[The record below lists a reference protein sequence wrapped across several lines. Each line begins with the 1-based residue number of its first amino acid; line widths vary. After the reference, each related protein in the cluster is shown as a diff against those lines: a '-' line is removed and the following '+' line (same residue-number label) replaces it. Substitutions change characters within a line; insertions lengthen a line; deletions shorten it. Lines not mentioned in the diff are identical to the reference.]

1 MVKYVYR
8 ISEIM
13 ALNEGSSF
21 VVSSIVSLL
30 LFSGMQ
36 MFKTVLASTQMMT
49 ILAGFTGSILYVFLL
64 TAVANLEK
72 SIFGF
77 NFQTKLGEVR
87 WTITTKI
94 HLDMMLHVTNNC
106 PCAGCVLP
114 PGGDV
119 RGGHGAPRVRHHL
132 PAVLRGHDL
141 VPPQDLPGHLRRRPG
156 RPHPHT
162 AQEEEVNV
170 VLG

>member
-1 MVKYVYR
+1 
-8 ISEIM
+8 M
-13 ALNEGSSF
+13 ALNESSSF

-77 NFQTKLGEVR
+77 NFQTKLGEVK
-87 WTITTKI
+87 WTAMKI
-94 HLDMMLHVTNNC
+94 HLDMMLQTT
-106 PCAGCVLP
+106 PCSGCVLP

-119 RGGHGAPRVRHHL
+119 GGRLGAPRVGHHL

-156 RPHPHT
+156 RTRPRT
-162 AQEEEVNV
+162 AQEEEVSE

>member
-1 MVKYVYR
+1 
-8 ISEIM
+8 M

-87 WTITTKI
+87 WTVTKI
-94 HLDMMLHVTNNC
+94 HNVTNNC

-156 RPHPHT
+156 RSRPHT
-162 AQEEEVNV
+162 AQEEEVSE
-170 VLG
+170 VLGKTTHDGIL

>member
-1 MVKYVYR
+1 
-8 ISEIM
+8 M
-13 ALNEGSSF
+13 ALNESSSF

-77 NFQTKLGEVR
+77 NFQTKLGEVK
-87 WTITTKI
+87 WTAMKI
-94 HLDMMLHVTNNC
+94 HLDMMLQTTRVQVVFC
-106 PCAGCVLP
+106 LLAAMSAAGSVHRVSATTCLLFSVAMTWSLHRISQDTY
-114 PGGDV
+114 GGAQA
-119 RGGHGAPRVRHHL
+119 APA
-132 PAVLRGHDL
+132 PAQHKKKK
-141 VPPQDLPGHLRRRPG
+141 
-156 RPHPHT
+156 
-162 AQEEEVNV
+162 
-170 VLG
+170 

>member
-1 MVKYVYR
+1 
-8 ISEIM
+8 M
-13 ALNEGSSF
+13 ALNESSSF

-77 NFQTKLGEVR
+77 NFQTKLGEVK
-87 WTITTKI
+87 WTAMKI
-94 HLDMMLHVTNNC
+94 HLDMMLQTT
-106 PCAGCVLP
+106 
-114 PGGDV
+114 
-119 RGGHGAPRVRHHL
+119 RVRVQVVFCLLAAMSAAGSVHRVSATTCLLFSVAMTWSLHRISQDTYGGAQAA
-132 PAVLRGHDL
+132 PAPTQHKKKK
-141 VPPQDLPGHLRRRPG
+141 
-156 RPHPHT
+156 
-162 AQEEEVNV
+162 
-170 VLG
+170 

>member
-1 MVKYVYR
+1 
-8 ISEIM
+8 M

-87 WTITTKI
+87 LGWTVTKNTPGY
-94 HLDMMLHVTNNC
+94 DVTNNC

-156 RPHPHT
+156 RPRPHT
-162 AQEEEVNV
+162 AQEEEVSE
-170 VLG
+170 VLGKTAHDGIL